1 MDGMLKVQNSI
12 NLGFASLT
20 PDIKRIQTSHVEL
33 AELDSNNEN
42 LISYVSLPFMIST
55 VHLGN
60 RLDEFIGD
68 STDSNEAN
76 IEATQITSASIE
88 TLKPLFLALIEA
100 CRTNYD
106 SKINYQEWMLCILLI
121 VAALLTI
128 IWYII
133 AIYTMLDII
142 NKKHNILAT
151 FSYVTPNEIEK
162 IIETAQKVSIRDAKW
177 NSALIEF
184 RDIDNYSFGDKE
196 ILPSPVKTK
205 SKFTGQ
211 PSSSTQDVFNQTK
224 IVGDEMKEAD
234 IEMINKIKIQHKYD
248 YIKYSE

>member
-1 MDGMLKVQNSI
+1 MDGMLKVQNNYYGFYVPLNGFNSNIIFRQINLYFHLKQYITSI
-12 NLGFASLT
+12 NLDFASLT

-42 LISYVSLPFMIST
+42 LISYVCLPFMIST

-60 RLDEFIGD
+60 RLDEFIVD
-68 STDSNEAN
+68 STDSNEAI
-76 IEATQITSASIE
+76 IEATQFTTASIE

-121 VAALLTI
+121 VAGLLTI

-162 IIETAQKVSIRDAKW
+162 II
-177 NSALIEF
+177 
-184 RDIDNYSFGDKE
+184 GD
-196 ILPSPVKTK
+196 V
-205 SKFTGQ
+205 
-211 PSSSTQDVFNQTK
+211 
-224 IVGDEMKEAD
+224 
-234 IEMINKIKIQHKYD
+234 
-248 YIKYSE
+248 